1 MVDVNSTVWIQMA
14 NFLALILILNFLL
27 FRPVLKT
34 IEKRNKKL
42 EESQEEITSLDETIE
57 RKMAQYEERI
67 RQARAEASIQ
77 RDAVKEEGTEQ
88 SKVIIGK
95 VRDDLSKKLEDFKA
109 QLQKE
114 TDAARDSLR
123 EQTRRIAAEIS
134 EKVLGR
140 GVQ

>member
-1 MVDVNSTVWIQMA
+1 MVDVNYTVWIQMA

-27 FRPVLKT
+27 FKPVLKI
-34 IEKRNKKL
+34 IEKRNKKI
-42 EESQEEITSLDETIE
+42 EESQEEVSSLDETIE

-67 RQARAEASIQ
+67 RQARAEAALQ
-77 RDAVKEEGTEQ
+77 RDAVKDEGTEQ
-88 SKVIIGK
+88 GKEIIGT
-95 VRDDLSKKLEDFKA
+95 VRDEISKKLGGFKA

-114 TDAARDSLR
+114 TDEARDSLR
-123 EQTRRIAAEIS
+123 AQIRAIAAEIS

>member
-27 FRPVLKT
+27 FRPVLKI

-42 EESQEEITSLDETIE
+42 EESQEEIASLDETIE

-67 RQARAEASIQ
+67 RQARAEASVQ
-77 RDAVKEEGTEQ
+77 RDAIKEEGTEQ

-123 EQTRRIAAEIS
+123 EQTRMIAAEIS